1 MCKYINFNNL
11 RKKKWFTGGVWWLGG
26 AHLYGNKKKTAK
38 KTQKERKYKKNERK
52 HEKQFIF

>member
-1 MCKYINFNNL
+1 MGL
-11 RKKKWFTGGVWWLGG
+11 WWLGEIY
-26 AHLYGNKKKTAK
+26 LCGNKKKTVK